1 MELSQTC
8 KPSARRGLRSRGWL
22 LAFALV
28 ATTVTASAQPADAP
42 GGGSTEAAVV
52 VFNRTITVLRAPLF
66 GVAPADRARRAEDAI
81 RQILRQPGAG
91 VVTVSE
97 APQGRMVLVDGQL
110 AFPLGPEDADR
121 ATGQSLDAAA
131 REAAQALE
139 DAIAATR
146 EARDRTRL
154 FWSALWSGVA
164 TLVFLLLVGVALRTR
179 RWVVG
184 GLTSVIRKRAL
195 GLRVAGYEFL
205 PPQRQVAW
213 TRFLV
218 SLLTWVV
225 LVLITYEWLSFSLN
239 QFPYTRPWGGQLEG
253 FLFGLMSRVG
263 TGIVRSLP
271 DLVTVAVIV
280 LLARAAHRLVNP
292 FFDRVERGEA
302 GSGVLDVDTA
312 QPTRRLV
319 VAAIWIFA
327 IVMAYPY
334 LPGSS
339 SEAFKGMSVLIG
351 LMVSLGGSSL
361 FGQAASGLILR
372 YSRMLRVGEYVRI
385 TDHEGTVTELG
396 TFTTRMRTGLGEE
409 VTLPN
414 SLILGNVTKNYSRA
428 VVGHGYVVDTTVTIG
443 YDTPWRQVEA
453 MLIEAAHRT
462 PGILETPAPRVF
474 QTALSDF
481 YPEYRLVCQAIP
493 KEPRPRAEVLASLHG
508 YIQDVFNE
516 HGVQIMSPHYLG
528 DPAEAKV
535 VPPARWYTRPAA
547 PPPEETAPDPG
558 RTA

>member
-8 KPSARRGLRSRGWL
+8 ERSVPRGLRSRRWL
-22 LAFALV
+22 LAIALV
-28 ATTVTASAQPADAP
+28 ATTVAAGAQPADAP
-42 GGGSTEAAVV
+42 GGASTEAAVV

-81 RQILRQPGAG
+81 RQILSQPGAG

-121 ATGQSLDAAA
+121 TTGQSLDAAA

-146 EARDRTRL
+146 EGRDRRRL
-154 FWSALWSGVA
+154 IWSVGSTVLA
-164 TLVFLLLVGVALRTR
+164 TLVFLLLVSVVLRAR
-179 RWVVG
+179 RWAG
-184 GLTSVIRKRAL
+184 RGLTTVIRSRSF

-205 PPQRQVAW
+205 PPERQLAW
-213 TRFLV
+213 TRVLIGA
-218 SLLTWVV
+218 LTWGLFAIVS
-225 LVLITYEWLSFSLN
+225 YEWLSFTLN
-239 QFPYTRPWGGQLEG
+239 QFPYTRPWGGQLDG
-253 FLFGLMSRVG
+253 FLLGVLSRVG
-263 TGIVRSLP
+263 DGIVRSSP
-271 DLVTVAVIV
+271 DLLTVAVIV
-280 LLARAAHRLVNP
+280 LLARATHRAIDP

-453 MLIEAAHRT
+453 MLIEAARRT
-462 PGILETPAPRVF
+462 PGILETPPPRVF

-516 HGVQIMSPHYLG
+516 HGVQIMSPHYFG

-535 VPPARWYTRPAA
+535 VPPAKWYARPAA
-547 PPPEETAPDPG
+547 PPPGDEPPG
-558 RTA
+558 GRAT

>member
-1 MELSQTC
+1 MECSHTCDLSA
-8 KPSARRGLRSRGWL
+8 PRGLRLWL
-22 LAFALV
+22 AAIAVALV
-28 ATTVTASAQPADAP
+28 AAGAGGAGAQPPDAP
-42 GGGSTEAAVV
+42 TEAAVV
-52 VFNRTITVLRAPLF
+52 VFNRTITIFRAPLF

-81 RQILRQPGAG
+81 RHLLSQPGAG
-91 VVTVSE
+91 AVTLSD
-97 APQGRMVLVDGQL
+97 APQGRLVFVDGQL
-110 AFPLGPEDADR
+110 VFLLGPEDADR
-121 ATGQSLDAAA
+121 ATGQSLDEAA

-146 EARDRTRL
+146 EGRDRTRL
-154 FWSALWSGVA
+154 IWSLGSTVVA
-164 TLVFLLLVGVALRTR
+164 TVVFLLLVSVVLRAR
-179 RWVVG
+179 RWAVRV
-184 GLTSVIRKRAL
+184 LTTVIRSRSF

-205 PPQRQVAW
+205 PPERQLAW
-213 TRFLV
+213 TRVLT
-218 SLLTWVV
+218 SALTWGLFAIVS
-225 LVLITYEWLSFSLN
+225 YEWLSFTLN
-239 QFPYTRPWGGQLEG
+239 QFPYTRPWGGQLDG
-253 FLFGLMSRVG
+253 FLIGLLRRIG
-263 TGIVRSLP
+263 DGIVRSTP
-271 DLVTVAVIV
+271 DLLTVAVIV
-280 LLARAAHRLVNP
+280 LLARAAHRVINP

-302 GSGVLDVDTA
+302 GTGVLDVDTA

-443 YDTPWRQVEA
+443 YDTPWRQVET

-462 PGILETPAPRVF
+462 PGILSTPPPRVF

-516 HGVQIMSPHYLG
+516 HGVQIMSPHYFG

-535 VPPARWYTRPAA
+535 VPPAKWYTRPAV
-547 PPPEETAPDPG
+547 PPAGDELPG
-558 RTA
+558 GGRAT

>member
-1 MELSQTC
+1 MAIAFIAT
-8 KPSARRGLRSRGWL
+8 SAG
-22 LAFALV
+22 AA
-28 ATTVTASAQPADAP
+28 AQPAGVPADT
-42 GGGSTEAAVV
+42 STEAEVV
-52 VFNRTITVLRAPLF
+52 VFNRTITVFRVPLF
-66 GVAPADRARRAEDAI
+66 GVPPADRARRAENAI
-81 RQILRQPGAG
+81 RDLLSQPGDG
-91 VVTVSE
+91 IVTVTE
-97 APQGRMVLVDGQL
+97 QAEGRLVRVDGQL
-110 AFPLGPEDADR
+110 AFPMVASDADQ
-121 ATGQSLDAAA
+121 TIGQSLDEAA
-131 REAAQALE
+131 RQAARALE
-139 DAIAATR
+139 DVIAATS

-164 TLVFLLLVGVALRTR
+164 TLVFLLLVGLALRAR
-179 RWVVG
+179 RRVVG
-184 GLTSVIRKRAL
+184 GLTAVIRKRAL
-195 GLRVAGYEFL
+195 GFRVAGYEFL
-205 PPQRQVAW
+205 PPQRQVAL
-213 TRFLV
+213 TRIVV
-218 SLLTWVV
+218 SVLTWVV
-225 LVLITYEWLSFSLN
+225 MVILTYEWLSFSLN

-253 FLFGLMSRVG
+253 FLFGMLSRLG
-263 TGIVRSLP
+263 NGIVRSLP
-271 DLVTVAVIV
+271 DLATVGVIF
-280 LLARAAHRLVNP
+280 LLARAAHRLIIP

-396 TFTTRMRTGLGEE
+396 AFTTRMRTGLGEE

-453 MLIEAAHRT
+453 MLVEAALRT
-462 PGILETPAPRVF
+462 PGVLSTPAPSVF

-493 KEPRPRAEVLASLHG
+493 KDPRPRAAVLASLHAN
-508 YIQDVFNE
+508 IQDVFNE

-528 DPAEAKV
+528 DPSEPKV
-535 VPPARWYTRPAA
+535 VPPARWYARPAV
-547 PPPEETAPDPG
+547 PPPGDPEPRNL
-558 RTA
+558 RTSEPQNP